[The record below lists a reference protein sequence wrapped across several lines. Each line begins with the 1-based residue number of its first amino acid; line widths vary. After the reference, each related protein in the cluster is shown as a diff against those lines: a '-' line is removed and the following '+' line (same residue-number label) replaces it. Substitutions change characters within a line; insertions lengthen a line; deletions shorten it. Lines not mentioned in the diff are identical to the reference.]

1 VVVEVVVV
9 EVEVAAEEENV
20 VLFPQTHANP
30 RHNKTSPKMKATTT
44 TTRILL
50 LLLRQNVI
58 RVVQG
63 VEEEEVVLR
72 PKPLGA
78 EEEEGLILDVVARIK
93 STGKRKRRMV
103 PKLLLRLRLQRKLL
117 LLLPLLLYK
126 MKKITLPHHSSRAF
140 RKAAATA

>member
-44 TTRILL
+44 TRII
-50 LLLRQNVI
+50 LLRQNVI

-72 PKPLGA
+72 PKPLGV

>member
-1 VVVEVVVV
+1 
-9 EVEVAAEEENV
+9 
-20 VLFPQTHANP
+20 
-30 RHNKTSPKMKATTT
+30 
-44 TTRILL
+44 
-50 LLLRQNVI
+50 
-58 RVVQG
+58 VQG